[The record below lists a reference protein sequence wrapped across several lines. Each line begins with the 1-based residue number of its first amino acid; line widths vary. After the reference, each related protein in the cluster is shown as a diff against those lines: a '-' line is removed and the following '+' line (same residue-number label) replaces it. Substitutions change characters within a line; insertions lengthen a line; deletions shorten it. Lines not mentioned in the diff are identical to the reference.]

1 MNLGLK
7 DSGARQTDR
16 YVTEITEDTVTATV
30 NAGGGAEA
38 GESL

>member
-16 YVTEITEDTVTATV
+16 YVTKITEDTVAATV
-30 NAGGGAEA
+30 NAGGGA
-38 GESL
+38 GL